1 MVEPQQK
8 RSAVEVIMSH
18 GISER
23 KACSLVKIN
32 RNTHRYKVRLNEEN
46 GLIRE
51 LLKNLAVRQ
60 GSASYGLPRLQVEV
74 RKQFCLVNHKRV
86 ERIYREANLQLARRP
101 RKHVSYRSTPLEQAS
116 SPGQRWSMDFMMDNL
131 ANSRKFRVFNLIDT
145 FSKELVHQVV
155 DSSIQ
160 GTRLVREFE
169 TIAEQRSL
177 PKQIICDNG
186 PEFRSKAMLKWS
198 ELYQVELCFIQPGKP
213 TQNAFVESLNGKM
226 RKECLDRH
234 IFSNLLEARRVI
246 GDWRR
251 HYNEERPH
259 SALNYLTPREF
270 IEGFEKNV
278 VSKSVHL

>member
-1 MVEPQQK
+1 MVTPQQK
-8 RSAVEVIMSH
+8 RSAVEAIRTH

-32 RNTHRYKVRLNEEN
+32 RNTHRYKARLNEEN
-46 GLIRE
+46 GLILK
-51 LLKNLAVRQ
+51 LLKSLVSSQ

-74 RKQFCLVNHKRV
+74 RKQFGQVNHKRV
-86 ERIYREANLQLARRP
+86 ERIYRAANLQLARRT
-101 RKHVSYRSTPLEQAS
+101 RKHIIYRSIPLEQVN
-116 SPGQRWSMDFMMDNL
+116 SPEQRWSMDFMMDNL

-177 PKQIICDNG
+177 PKQIVCDNG
-186 PEFRSKAMLKWS
+186 PEFRSKAMLKWA

-234 IFSNLLEARRVI
+234 IFSNLLEAKKVI
-246 GDWRR
+246 EDWRR